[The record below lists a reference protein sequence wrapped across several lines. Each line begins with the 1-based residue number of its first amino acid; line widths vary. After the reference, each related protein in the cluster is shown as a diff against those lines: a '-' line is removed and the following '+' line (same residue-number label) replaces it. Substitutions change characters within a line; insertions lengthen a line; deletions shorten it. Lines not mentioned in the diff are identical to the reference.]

1 MMKKMMLMM
10 MGLGLLFAG
19 CGKKDKAT
27 SCTNVDPAA
36 EAPAIVAYNTASGIT
51 ATKHSTGLYYEIV
64 TMGTGVT
71 PTQSSLVT
79 VQYVGKL
86 FNGTTFD
93 SNTSAGGVQFR
104 LSQLIQ
110 GWQIGIPLIRVG
122 GKIKLIVP
130 SAYAYGC
137 QGSPPAILPNTPLYF
152 EITLLGVN

>member
-1 MMKKMMLMM
+1 MIKKLT
-10 MGLGLLFAG
+10 LLIVVATVLLAG
-19 CGKKDKAT
+19 CKKKENT

-36 EAPAIVAYNTASGIT
+36 EEAAILAYNTAQGIT
-51 ATKHSTGLYYEIV
+51 ATKHPSGLYYQIINL
-64 TMGTGVT
+64 GTGVT
-71 PTQSSLVT
+71 PNQNSSVT

-93 SNTSAGGVQFR
+93 SNTDPGGVQFP
-104 LSQLIQ
+104 LSQLIP

-122 GKIKLIVP
+122 GKIRLIVP

-137 QGSPPAILPNTPLYF
+137 QGSSPAIPSNSPLFF

>member
-1 MMKKMMLMM
+1 MMKKMML
-10 MGLGLLFAG
+10 LAITASVLFAG
-19 CGKKDKAT
+19 CKKKENAT
-27 SCTNVDPAA
+27 CTNVDPAS
-36 EAPAIVAYNTASGIT
+36 EEPAIIAYNTTSGIT
-51 ATKHSTGLYYEIV
+51 ATKHSSGLYYQII

-71 PTQSSLVT
+71 PSQNSSVT

-93 SNTSAGGVQFR
+93 SNTTAGGVQFP
-104 LSQLIQ
+104 LSQLIP

-122 GKIKLIVP
+122 GKIRLIVP

-137 QGSPPAILPNTPLYF
+137 QGSPPAIPSNTPLFF